1 MPEHFDDWPWRQ
13 WAQRYPHAIALHGP
27 QGELSWRQVAAAVQR
42 QAASWRRAGVVEG
55 CGVALRG
62 HNSLALLFAY
72 LAALECGARV
82 APLNPRLPAEL
93 LARRLPTLDLAF
105 GWSSEPAAW
114 PSGMVPL
121 EVDVARLLLSDPS
134 AAETQPPLPPAD
146 TPWDPKRLATLTL
159 TSGSSGMPKAA
170 AHRYAAHLCSAAG
183 VVTLLDFQRAGCW
196 LLSLPLYHVSGQG
209 IVWRWLYAGAR
220 LAVQDGVPLA
230 QALAGCS
237 HASLVPT
244 QLWRL
249 LDGSPTSLTL
259 SDVLLGGAMI
269 PAELT
274 TRAEAQGIRCWCGY
288 GLTEFASTVCA
299 RRADG
304 AGGVGL
310 PLAGRSLRLVQGE
323 IWLRGAS
330 QAAGY
335 WHQGTLL
342 PLDEGDGW
350 FHTRDR
356 GTLHAGELRIAGR
369 LDNLFFC
376 GGEGVQPEDI
386 ERLLARHDGVRQA
399 FIAPLADPEYGQRPV
414 AVVDSDVPL
423 AALRAW
429 LEPQLSPWQRP
440 VAWYYLPPTLNQG
453 GIKIPRGAIHAWL
466 AQTPAP

>member
-1 MPEHFDDWPWRQ
+1 M
-13 WAQRYPHAIALHGP
+13 
-27 QGELSWRQVAAAVQR
+27 QR
-42 QAASWRRAGVVEG
+42 QAGVVEG

-62 HNSLALLFAY
+62 HNSLELLFAY

-93 LARRLPTLDLAF
+93 LAHRLPPLDLAF

-121 EVDVARLLLSDPS
+121 EVDVARLLSSDPS
-134 AAETQPPLPPAD
+134 AAEAQPHRPSLPPAD
-146 TPWDPKRLATLTL
+146 TPWDPQRLATLTL
-159 TSGSSGMPKAA
+159 TSGSSGMPKA

-220 LAVQDGVPLA
+220 LAVQDGVLLA
-230 QALAGCS
+230 QVLAGCS

-299 RRADG
+299 RRA
-304 AGGVGL
+304 GVGL

-342 PLDEGDGW
+342 PLDEGAGW

-356 GTLHAGELRIAGR
+356 GTLANCASPAGWTICFFAAAKACSPRISNACSPAMTACAR
-369 LDNLFFC
+369 
-376 GGEGVQPEDI
+376 
-386 ERLLARHDGVRQA
+386 RLLRRWLTRNTARGRWR
-399 FIAPLADPEYGQRPV
+399 IPTSRLRRCAPGSSRNCHRG
-414 AVVDSDVPL
+414 SVPSL
-423 AALRAW
+423 
-429 LEPQLSPWQRP
+429 
-440 VAWYYLPPTLNQG
+440 
-453 GIKIPRGAIHAWL
+453 GITYRRR
-466 AQTPAP
+466 